1 MNNEDILGLL
11 RPILAKAV
19 DRDDPSTITAE
30 TSFDELG
37 LTSVE
42 IVDLLTAVEA
52 KLAIRVPGEK
62 LIDVVSVGDLLEHV
76 RDALAQKA

>member
-1 MNNEDILGLL
+1 MNNEDILNLL

>member
-1 MNNEDILGLL
+1 MNDDDILNLL

-19 DRDDPSTITAE
+19 DRDDATTITAA

-42 IVDLLTAVEA
+42 IVDLLTAVES
-52 KLAIRVPGEK
+52 KLGIRVPGEK

-76 RDALAQKA
+76 RDALAHKA